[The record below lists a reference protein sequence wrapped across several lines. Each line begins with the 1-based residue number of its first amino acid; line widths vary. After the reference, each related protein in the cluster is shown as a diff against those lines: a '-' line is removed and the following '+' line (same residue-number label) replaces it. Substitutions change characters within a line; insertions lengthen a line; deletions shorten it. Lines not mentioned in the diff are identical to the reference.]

1 MTTLKL
7 KVVIRVE
14 ASSVITFGN
23 VNLFFAA
30 AVVRNFNVDLGIS
43 VAAVRISVAIIN
55 IGSQYIST
63 NWCSTRARLGSKG
76 CLLISS
82 DFYLWAI
89 GMAVVISGKLY
100 FGVVVV
106 AVMSVRAVTVFFC
119 VDSNVVFSAART
131 AFTVLFVDSD
141 LFLVVSSTILAAWKS
156 GRNRRV
162 LGFVTFPSDALV
174 GLSIYPDASS
184 FFSSVAPVRRRED
197 TERDRNSGVKVQI
210 DESEGVFSRMPS
222 EPLKVT
228 NRKEDKKRLL
238 LQGRG
243 ERERER

>member
-7 KVVIRVE
+7 KVVIRME

-30 AVVRNFNVDLGIS
+30 VVVRNFNVDLGIS
-43 VAAVRISVAIIN
+43 VAAIGISVV
-55 IGSQYIST
+55 
-63 NWCSTRARLGSKG
+63 
-76 CLLISS
+76 ISS

-89 GMAVVISGKLY
+89 GVAVVISGKLY
-100 FGVVVV
+100 LCVVVV

-141 LFLVVSSTILAAWKS
+141 LFLVVSSTIFAAWKS
-156 GRNRRV
+156 GRKRRV

-174 GLSIYPDASS
+174 GLSVYPDASS

-222 EPLKVT
+222 EPL
-228 NRKEDKKRLL
+228 
-238 LQGRG
+238 
-243 ERERER
+243 